1 MSSLSSASASR
12 ATARLNASQLRAAT
26 YGLGSGGDVRRV
38 DPLLI
43 LAGAGT
49 GKTLTL
55 AHRAAELARYGLDPR
70 RLLQLTFTRRAARE
84 MGRRASRILALSGV
98 AGSGGPSSTASAGQ
112 RLGSVVRT
120 GSVPADAYL
129 PWSGTFHSV
138 GARLLRHFGGA
149 IGLVPTFTV
158 LDRGDAEDLMDL
170 ERQRLGLANQ
180 RRRVPRKG
188 TCLSIYSR
196 CVNARLSL
204 DACLDEAYPW
214 CADHEPALRR
224 LFRAYVEAKQRRCV
238 LDYDDLLLYWAHLME
253 QPAAVARIAD
263 LFDHVLVDEY
273 QDTNALQ
280 AEILMALRPRRDG
293 ITVVGDDAQAIYS
306 FRGSSVRNIL
316 TFAERFDP
324 AAAVVK
330 LEDNYRSV
338 QPILDAAN
346 AVSRQVTEGIVKE
359 LRSHSRLHSHSE
371 DPATAT
377 ASALPRLVEVEDDAA
392 QAAYVADRVLAAR
405 ESGVD
410 LRRQAVLFRTAH
422 HSDVLE
428 LELTRLNIPFVKYGG
443 LRFLEAAHVKDLLCL
458 LRWLENPLDGLASFR
473 ALQLLPEVGPRGAR
487 RVQQQIEQMG
497 GLGAIGSGSTGG
509 AASSAPGGPVVEH
522 PLARWPEF
530 AALLTDLA
538 VAQDAA
544 WPDDVRRLRG
554 WYEEQLERLFPAEQA
569 VLRAGDLEQIERVA
583 AGYSTRARFLAE
595 LTLDPPGATG
605 DWAAD
610 THLDEDYLILSTIHS
625 AKGQEWH
632 SVHVLNVV
640 DGCIPSD
647 MAVANASQ
655 VEEER
660 RLLYVAMTRAR
671 NELHLIQPLR
681 FYVTEQR
688 PLGDRHLYA
697 PRSRFLGDPVTQ
709 CFDLVS
715 RRAPAPARSPVVGA
729 APSVAEVAAP
739 SQVVD
744 VASKIREMW

>member
-70 RLLQLTFTRRAARE
+70 RLLLLTFTRRAARE

-98 AGSGGPSSTASAGQ
+98 AGSGEPSSTASAGQ

-253 QPAAVARIAD
+253 QPAAVARITD

-280 AEILMALRPRRDG
+280 AEILMALRRASRRHHGSRRRRSGDLFIPRLERSQHPDVCRTLRSSGRCGEAGGQLPVGAADSRCRQRG
-293 ITVVGDDAQAIYS
+293 ITAGD
-306 FRGSSVRNIL
+306 RGHRQG
-316 TFAERFDP
+316 
-324 AAAVVK
+324 AAVALALALALGRPGHGHGVG
-330 LEDNYRSV
+330 
-338 QPILDAAN
+338 P
-346 AVSRQVTEGIVKE
+346 
-359 LRSHSRLHSHSE
+359 
-371 DPATAT
+371 TA
-377 ASALPRLVEVEDDAA
+377 PHRGGG
-392 QAAYVADRVLAAR
+392 RC
-405 ESGVD
+405 
-410 LRRQAVLFRTAH
+410 RT
-422 HSDVLE
+422 
-428 LELTRLNIPFVKYGG
+428 GG
-443 LRFLEAAHVKDLLCL
+443 LRCRSCSGSARVGRGSTPPDGAVPHRAPQRCARARAHATEYPVREVRWAAV
-458 LRWLENPLDGLASFR
+458 
-473 ALQLLPEVGPRGAR
+473 PRGGAR
-487 RVQQQIEQMG
+487 QGPAVP
-497 GLGAIGSGSTGG
+497 
-509 AASSAPGGPVVEH
+509 ASLAREP
-522 PLARWPEF
+522 ARWPGLVPR
-530 AALLTDLA
+530 AAA
-538 VAQDAA
+538 AARGRAA
-544 WPDDVRRLRG
+544 W
-554 WYEEQLERLFPAEQA
+554 
-569 VLRAGDLEQIERVA
+569 
-583 AGYSTRARFLAE
+583 S
-595 LTLDPPGATG
+595 
-605 DWAAD
+605 
-610 THLDEDYLILSTIHS
+610 
-625 AKGQEWH
+625 
-632 SVHVLNVV
+632 
-640 DGCIPSD
+640 
-647 MAVANASQ
+647 
-655 VEEER
+655 
-660 RLLYVAMTRAR
+660 
-671 NELHLIQPLR
+671 
-681 FYVTEQR
+681 
-688 PLGDRHLYA
+688 
-697 PRSRFLGDPVTQ
+697 
-709 CFDLVS
+709 
-715 RRAPAPARSPVVGA
+715 PARA
-729 APSVAEVAAP
+729 AT
-739 SQVVD
+739 D
-744 VASKIREMW
+744 